1 MTKKSL
7 LFTLLLASA
16 TMPGF
21 GQGRDTVFAVH
32 KLFREKRAAAQ
43 GLQAAGSRENTDAK
57 YIGHSPPSAQE
68 ARQDALGNTVF
79 TTVGVLKANYY
90 SVENEA
96 DVLKLYAEGW
106 SLPSDIRRK
115 LRRKHF
121 HRTAKDLVATQ

>member
-57 YIGHSPPSAQE
+57 YIGHSPPSVQE

-96 DVLKLYAEGW
+96 DVLKLYADGW
-106 SLPSDIRRK
+106 RLPSDIRRK

-121 HRTAKDLVATQ
+121 HRTAKDLVASQ